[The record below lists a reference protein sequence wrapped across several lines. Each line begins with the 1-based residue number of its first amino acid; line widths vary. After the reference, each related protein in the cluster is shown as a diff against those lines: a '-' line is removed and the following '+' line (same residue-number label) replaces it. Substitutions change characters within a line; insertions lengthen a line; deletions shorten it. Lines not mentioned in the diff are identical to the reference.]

1 LIIFN
6 AREPIRGYD
15 SGEIFF
21 IPGRET
27 GVFKQTLL
35 QETVPVYQLEIERAE
50 CRFDSLDQI
59 AAHLKA
65 LIEANGTARFI
76 AIFDHYAHTRSLP
89 QGQVAKN
96 IRGALNV
103 IFCFGLTL
111 PEPVQLAN
119 RPRSIGVCEIDDRFI
134 ISFMEA
140 PMPVANAVIED
151 WAMSLY
157 VAPNELETQANIA

>member
-1 LIIFN
+1 M
-6 AREPIRGYD
+6 
-15 SGEIFF
+15 
-21 IPGRET
+21 
-27 GVFKQTLL
+27 FKQTLL
-35 QETVPVYQLEIERAE
+35 KETVPVYQLEIRRAE
-50 CRFDSLDQI
+50 CCFVSVDDI

-65 LIEANGTARFI
+65 LIEANETARFI

-89 QGQVAKN
+89 QGQIDRH
-96 IRGALNV
+96 IRAAVNV

-140 PMPVANAVIED
+140 PMPVANAVIEE
-151 WAMSLY
+151 WARSLY
-157 VAPNELETQANIA
+157 AAPGEAPAQANIA

>member
-1 LIIFN
+1 ML
-6 AREPIRGYD
+6 
-15 SGEIFF
+15 
-21 IPGRET
+21 
-27 GVFKQTLL
+27 KQTLL
-35 QETVPVYQLEIERAE
+35 KETVPVYQLEIERTE
-50 CRFDSLDQI
+50 CRYASVDEI

-65 LIEANGTARFI
+65 LIEADHLARFI

-89 QGQVAKN
+89 QGQISKN
-96 IRGALNV
+96 IRAAVNV

-134 ISFMEA
+134 LSFMEA

-151 WAMSLY
+151 WVKSLY
-157 VAPNELETQANIA
+157 VAPGEVQIQVNQA